1 MDLPHLMVTDMAQQ
15 FLKQYVPFFRPFA
28 ASEFHCG
35 NASDC
40 SRAREREESS
50 SDGKRRLQNTS
61 MWPMSYHCQNLDSR
75 SNKTNFYYSFPYLSC
90 KRADSLLQWLK
101 ASQWSW
107 CAAIRWILALKN
119 WGWFILCKMQGA
131 DTAWLG
137 FEPDAQTLLCCRG
150 CSMTKDERKYLGEF
164 KTHCS
169 YSSDRGKTGKRRSSF
184 KIYLRRATHCFF
196 AEGTILQHLLA
207 ADPTAACDGYA

>member
-1 MDLPHLMVTDMAQQ
+1 MLMDLPHLTVIDMAQS
-15 FLKQYVPFFRPFA
+15 FLKQYVLFFRPFA
-28 ASEFHCG
+28 AWELHCG

-40 SRAREREESS
+40 SKAREREESR

-61 MWPMSYHCQNLDSR
+61 TWPTSYHCQNLDSR

-90 KRADSLLQWLK
+90 KRVDSSLQWRK

-119 WGWFILCKMQGA
+119 WGWFTLCKMQGA
-131 DTAWLG
+131 DITWLG
-137 FEPDAQTLLCCRG
+137 FEPGAQTLLCCRG
-150 CSMTKDERKYLGEF
+150 CSMTKDERKYLWEF
-164 KTHCS
+164 KTHRS

-207 ADPTAACDGYA
+207 ADPCDGYA

>member
-1 MDLPHLMVTDMAQQ
+1 MDLPHLTVIDMAEA

-28 ASEFHCG
+28 AWELHCG
-35 NASDC
+35 NASDG
-40 SRAREREESS
+40 SKAWEREERS

-61 MWPMSYHCQNLDSR
+61 TWPTSYHCQNLDSR

-90 KRADSLLQWLK
+90 KRADSSLQWLK

-119 WGWFILCKMQGA
+119 WGRFLLCKMQGA
-131 DTAWLG
+131 DNAWLG

-150 CSMTKDERKYLGEF
+150 CSVNKGERKYIWEF

-169 YSSDRGKTGKRRSSF
+169 YSSDRGVVTGKRRSSF
-184 KIYLRRATHCFF
+184 TISLRRATHCFF
-196 AEGTILQHLLA
+196 AEGTILQHLRA
-207 ADPTAACDGYA
+207 ADLTATWDG